1 MKKIDVWVLVTWLAL
16 IGQIGSLIYSYDG
29 NFALLE
35 TGFGLLQLMLIIASA
50 IHVYVAFAVA
60 SNFDRIEAAIAK
72 LESGKE
78 IKEANNSQM
87 DNPIEESIREGEKDS
102 ESSNAEKLQEE

>member
-35 TGFGLLQLMLIIASA
+35 TGFGLLQLMLIIAA
-50 IHVYVAFAVA
+50 ALHVYVAFAVA
-60 SNFDRIEAAIAK
+60 SNFDFIEGELNK
-72 LESGKE
+72 LK
-78 IKEANNSQM
+78 ILKNKNNSQAAVKEYKGGVYM
-87 DNPIEESIREGEKDS
+87 GKLKERLKKLDDWIEER
-102 ESSNAEKLQEE
+102 